1 LPEQIPYLAAHDI
14 RITLTSLEN
23 ARMIAETAE
32 KLKNPIKVH
41 IKVDTG
47 MGRLGVLHD
56 QLVTPKILEDSV
68 WKSLE
73 EILAIHKLKG
83 LAMEGI
89 YTHLANADAGDKTHT
104 LGQLTRFKLL
114 LKRLKEQGVT
124 PAICHAANSAAMI
137 DIPDSHLNLVR
148 PGIAMYG
155 LWPSDETD
163 HTRILL
169 KPVMSIRSKI
179 IHLKTVPKGFKISYG
194 STHVTTAPTR
204 IATIPIGYA
213 DGYSRQLSNQGRMLV
228 RGKTAPITGRVCMDF
243 TMIDV
248 GHIPGCSLGDE
259 VVIMGTQGNE
269 QISADDI
276 AAPLGT
282 INYEITASLT
292 KRMPICYIRPGDK

>member
-1 LPEQIPYLAAHDI
+1 
-14 RITLTSLEN
+14 
-23 ARMIAETAE
+23 
-32 KLKNPIKVH
+32 H

-56 QLVTPKILEDSV
+56 QLVTPKTREDSV

-114 LKRLKEQGVT
+114 LKRLREQGVI

-137 DIPDSHLNLVR
+137 DIPNSHLNLVR

-169 KPVMSIRSKI
+169 KPAMSIRSKI

-194 STHVTTAPTR
+194 SIHTTTAPTR

-228 RGKTAPITGRVCMDF
+228 RGITAPITGRICMDF

-248 GHIPGCSLGDE
+248 GHIPGCALGDE

-269 QISADDI
+269 QILADDI
-276 AAPLGT
+276 AATLGT

-292 KRMPICYIRPGDK
+292 KRMPICYIRPEEK